1 MATRKLLYHFN
12 RAPYGT
18 VFYTEGWRAAVGATA
33 GIDEHQVTI
42 LLQSDGVYYCL
53 KGADRAEN
61 MGYQGTLQ
69 KAGVK
74 YYVVKEDLD
83 GRDIAMSEVADDMIV
98 VPRAETGKLYQ
109 EADFNLD
116 W

>member
-18 VFYTEGWRAAVGATA
+18 VFHTEGWRAAVGALA
-33 GIDEHQVTI
+33 GIDEHQVT
-42 LLQSDGVYYCL
+42 LLMQADGVYYAL

-61 MGYQGTLQ
+61 LGYEGTL
-69 KAGVK
+69 KKGGVK
-74 YYVVKEDLD
+74 FYAVKEDLEAR
-83 GRDIAMSEVADDMIV
+83 GISEGELANDITVI
-98 VPRAETGKLYQ
+98 PRSQSWALY
-109 EADFNLD
+109 EGADFCLD

>member
-1 MATRKLLYHFN
+1 MATKKLLYHFN

-18 VFYTEGWRAAVGATA
+18 VFYTEGWRASVGATA
-33 GIDEHQVTI
+33 GIDEHEVT
-42 LLQSDGVYYCL
+42 LLFQGDGVYYCL

-61 MGYQGTLQ
+61 LGYEGTLK
-69 KAGVK
+69 KAGVN
-74 YYVVKEDLD
+74 YYVVEEDLAARAIS
-83 GRDIAMSEVADDMIV
+83 RDEIASDMI
-98 VPRAETGKLYQ
+98 PIKRADTWRFYH

>member
-1 MATRKLLYHFN
+1 MATKKLLYHFN

-33 GIDEHQVTI
+33 GIDEHEVT
-42 LLQSDGVYYCL
+42 LLFQGDGVYYCL
-53 KGADRAEN
+53 AGAERAEN
-61 MGYQGTLQ
+61 LGYEATLK

-74 YYVVKEDLD
+74 YYVVKEDLESRNILKD
-83 GRDIAMSEVADDMIV
+83 EIASDMNVIE
-98 VPRAETGKLYQ
+98 RENTLRLYL

>member
-12 RAPYGT
+12 RPPYGS

-33 GIDEHQVTI
+33 GIDEHEVTI
-42 LLQSDGVYYCL
+42 LMQGDGVYYSL

-61 MGYQGTLQ
+61 LGYEGTLQ

-74 YYVVKEDLD
+74 YYVVKEDLETRGISD
-83 GRDIAMSEVADDMIV
+83 NEVADDISV
-98 VPRAETGKLYQ
+98 IPRSQTWALY
-109 EADFNLD
+109 EKADFNLD

>member
-1 MATRKLLYHFN
+1 MATKKLLYSFM
-12 RAPYGT
+12 RPPFGT

-33 GIDEHQVTI
+33 GIDEHEVTI
-42 LLQSDGVYYCL
+42 LMLGDGVYYSL
-53 KGADRAEN
+53 KNVDRAEN
-61 MGYQGTLQ
+61 LGYEQTLQ

-74 YYVVKEDLD
+74 YYAVKEDLD
-83 GRDIAMSEVADDMIV
+83 ARGISDNELADDITV
-98 VPRAETGKLYQ
+98 IPRTEAYKLYE

>member
-33 GIDEHQVTI
+33 GIDEHEVT
-42 LLQSDGVYYCL
+42 LLFQGEGVYYCL

-61 MGYQGTLQ
+61 LGYEGTLK

-74 YYVVKEDLD
+74 YYVVKEDLEKRGISHD
-83 GRDIAMSEVADDMIV
+83 EIANDMNVI
-98 VPRAETGKLYQ
+98 PRADTGRLYQ

>member
-12 RAPYGT
+12 RPPYGT
-18 VFYTEGWRAAVGATA
+18 VFQTEGWRAAVGATA
-33 GIDEHQVTI
+33 GIDEHQVT
-42 LLQSDGVYYCL
+42 LLMQADGVYYAL

-61 MGYQGTLQ
+61 LGYEGTLK

-74 YYVVKEDLD
+74 FYAVKEDLEAR
-83 GRDIAMSEVADDMIV
+83 GISQNELATDITLITKE
-98 VPRAETGKLYQ
+98 ETGKLYQ
-109 EADFNLD
+109 DADFCLD

>member
-1 MATRKLLYHFN
+1 MATKKLLYHFN
-12 RAPYGT
+12 RPPYGT

-33 GIDEHQVTI
+33 GIDEHEVT
-42 LLQSDGVYYCL
+42 LLFLGDGVYYCL

-61 MGYQGTLQ
+61 LGYEGTLK
-69 KAGVK
+69 KADVK
-74 YYVVKEDLD
+74 YYVVKEDLEAR
-83 GRDIAMSEVADDMIV
+83 GISENELADDMTPISRKDV
-98 VPRAETGKLYQ
+98 WKLYE

>member
-1 MATRKLLYHFN
+1 MATKKLLYHFN

-33 GIDEHQVTI
+33 GIDEHKVT
-42 LLQSDGVYYCL
+42 LLFQGDGVYYCL

-61 MGYQGTLQ
+61 LGYENTLQ

-74 YYVVKEDLD
+74 YYVVQEDLAS
-83 GRDIAMSEVADDMIV
+83 RHISQEEVAKDMEII
-98 VPRAETGKLYQ
+98 PRADTWRLYA

>member
-33 GIDEHQVTI
+33 GIDEHEVT
-42 LLQSDGVYYCL
+42 LLFQGDGVYYCL

-61 MGYQGTLQ
+61 LGYEGTLR

-74 YYVVKEDLD
+74 YYAVKEDLEAR
-83 GRDIAMSEVADDMIV
+83 GISPEEVAYDMTVI
-98 VPRAETGKLYQ
+98 PRKETWALYAV
-109 EADFNLD
+109 ADFNLD

>member
-1 MATRKLLYHFN
+1 MATRKLLYNFN
-12 RAPYGT
+12 RPPYGS

-33 GIDEHQVTI
+33 GVDEHEVTI
-42 LLQSDGVYYCL
+42 LLQGDGVYYSL

-61 MGYQGTLQ
+61 LGYEATLQ

-74 YYVVKEDLD
+74 YYVVKEDLEA
-83 GRDIAMSEVADDMIV
+83 RNISLNEVAEDMNVI
-98 VPRAETGKLYQ
+98 PRTQTWNLYQ
-109 EADFNLD
+109 QADFNLD

>member
-1 MATRKLLYHFN
+1 MATRKLLYQFN
-12 RAPYGT
+12 RTPYGN

-33 GIDEHQVTI
+33 GIDEHEVTL
-42 LLQSDGVYYCL
+42 LLQGDGVYYAL

-61 MGYQGTLQ
+61 LGYEGTLK

-74 YYVVKEDLD
+74 YFVVKEDLD
-83 GRDIAMSEVADDMIV
+83 ARGVSQDEIAMDMSII
-98 VPRAETGKLYQ
+98 PRADAGKLYSDA
-109 EADFNLD
+109 EFILD

>member
-1 MATRKLLYHFN
+1 MATKKLLYHFN

-33 GIDEHQVTI
+33 GIDEHEVTI
-42 LLQSDGVYYCL
+42 LLQGEGIYYSL

-61 MGYQGTLQ
+61 LGYEATLK

-83 GRDIAMSEVADDMIV
+83 ARGISNDEVAKDMNLI
-98 VPRAETGKLYQ
+98 PRADTWKLYH

>member
-12 RAPYGT
+12 RPPYGT
-18 VFYTEGWRAAVGATA
+18 VFYTEGWRAAVGAIS
-33 GIDEHQVTI
+33 GIDEHEVTI
-42 LLQSDGVYYCL
+42 LLQGDGVYYAL

-61 MGYQGTLQ
+61 LGYQGTLQ
-69 KAGVK
+69 KAGTK
-74 YYVVKEDLD
+74 YYVVKEDLEAR
-83 GRDIAMSEVADDMIV
+83 GISGNEVAEDMNVI
-98 VPRAETGKLYQ
+98 PRSDTWKLYQ

>member
-1 MATRKLLYHFN
+1 MATRKLLYHFS

-18 VFYTEGWRAAVGATA
+18 VFHTEGWRAAVGATA
-33 GIDEHQVTI
+33 GIDEHEVT
-42 LLQSDGVYYCL
+42 LLMQCDGVYYAL

-61 MGYQGTLQ
+61 LGYEATLK

-74 YYVVKEDLD
+74 FYAVKEDIEMRGISQDELAA
-83 GRDIAMSEVADDMIV
+83 DIMLI
-98 VPRAETGKLYQ
+98 PKAETGRLYQ
-109 EADFNLD
+109 EAEFVLD

>member
-1 MATRKLLYHFN
+1 MATKKLLYHFN

-18 VFYTEGWRAAVGATA
+18 VFQTEGWRAAVGAIS
-33 GIDEHQVTI
+33 GIDEHEVTL
-42 LLQSDGVYYCL
+42 LLQGDGVWYSL

-61 MGYQGTLQ
+61 LGYEGSLKKVGT
-69 KAGVK
+69 KC
-74 YYVVKEDLD
+74 YVVKEDLETR
-83 GRDIAMSEVADDMIV
+83 GISQSEVAEDMMCI
-98 VPRAETGKLYQ
+98 PKQETGKLYQ